1 MIKLKSHHQARH
13 TMTQTAIQTKIK
25 PQRSLLKK
33 LLQTALA
40 LCILATV
47 AVFAI
52 CAYVA
57 HTGEKYLVTAEKAP
71 AVDAIL
77 ILGAR
82 VYTDGTPS
90 PLLQDRLDY
99 GYTLYAAG
107 KADRIIVSGDHGR
120 KEYDEVNAMKNYLL
134 KKGVPQEH
142 IFLDHAGFNTY
153 DSLYRAKEIFQVNTL
168 IVCTQEFHMPRAL
181 YIARQLGLEAY
192 GYAAPD
198 KAAYHMAYNN
208 FREKL
213 AQVKAFLE
221 TDVLH
226 RKPKYLGNV
235 IPIQGSGLPTQ
246 V

>member
-1 MIKLKSHHQARH
+1 
-13 TMTQTAIQTKIK
+13 MTQTITQQNPKRKTLKRLLRAILTLA
-25 PQRSLLKK
+25 SLGF
-33 LLQTALA
+33 
-40 LCILATV
+40 V
-47 AVFAI
+47 AIFAI
-52 CAYVA
+52 CFYVSN
-57 HTGEKYLVTAEKAP
+57 TGKAYLVTPADAP
-71 AVDAIL
+71 KVDAIL

-82 VYTDGTPS
+82 VYASGNPS

-120 KEYDEVNAMKNYLL
+120 KDYDEVNAMKNYLL

-153 DSLYRAKEIFQVNTL
+153 DSLYRAKEIFQVNSL
-168 IVCTQEFHMPRAL
+168 IICTQEFHMPRAL
-181 YIARQLGLEAY
+181 YIGRRLGLEAY

-235 IPIQGSGLPTQ
+235 IPIQGSGLSTQ
-246 V
+246 I

>member
-1 MIKLKSHHQARH
+1 MSE
-13 TMTQTAIQTKIK
+13 TVIQTKNQSK
-25 PQRSLLKK
+25 QKRKTLKK
-33 LLQTALA
+33 LLQLVIAL
-40 LCILATV
+40 LVLAI
-47 AVFAI
+47 ASFFSI
-52 CAYVA
+52 CFYVS
-57 HTGEKYLVTAEKAP
+57 HTGGKYVVTAEEAP

-82 VYTDGTPS
+82 VYSSGAPS

-99 GYTLYAAG
+99 GYELYTQG
-107 KADRIIVSGDHGR
+107 KANRIIVSGDHGA

-134 KKGVPQEH
+134 AKGVSQEH

-153 DSLYRAKEIFQVNTL
+153 DSMYRAKEIFQVNSL

-181 YIARQLGLEAY
+181 YIARRLGLDAY

-198 KAAYHMAYNN
+198 KAIYHMAYNN

-221 TDVLH
+221 TDILH

-235 IPIQGSGLPTQ
+235 IPIQGSGLLTQ
-246 V
+246 G

>member
-1 MIKLKSHHQARH
+1 MSQSIVQSSPMPKKN
-13 TMTQTAIQTKIK
+13 I
-25 PQRSLLKK
+25 LKK
-33 LLQTALA
+33 WLQIA
-40 LCILATV
+40 LCLAILGIVIILSICLYVEATGK
-47 AVFAI
+47 
-52 CAYVA
+52 AY
-57 HTGEKYLVTAEKAP
+57 LITAENAP
-71 AVDAIL
+71 ATDAIL

-82 VYTDGTPS
+82 VYSNGTPS

-99 GYTLYAAG
+99 GYTLYAAN
-107 KADRIIVSGDHGR
+107 KANRIIVSGDHGR
-120 KEYDEVNAMKNYLL
+120 KDYDEVNAMKNYLL
-134 KKGVPQEH
+134 AKGVPQEH

-153 DSLYRAKEIFQVNTL
+153 DSLYRAKEIFGVKSL

-181 YIARQLGLEAY
+181 YIGRRLGLEAY

-198 KAAYHMAYNN
+198 KASYHMAYNN

-221 TDVLH
+221 TDILH

>member
-1 MIKLKSHHQARH
+1 MSQTITQPISSRKILKR
-13 TMTQTAIQTKIK
+13 
-25 PQRSLLKK
+25 
-33 LLQTALA
+33 LLQTTIVLA
-40 LCILATV
+40 ILGML
-47 AVFAI
+47 AVLSI
-52 CAYVA
+52 CFYVSN
-57 HTGEKYLVTAEKAP
+57 TGKAYLVTAEDAP
-71 AVDAIL
+71 KVDAIL

-82 VYTDGTPS
+82 VYANGIPS

-99 GYTLYAAG
+99 GYALYAAG
-107 KADRIIVSGDHGR
+107 KADRILVSGDHGT

-153 DSLYRAKEIFQVNTL
+153 DSLYRAKEIFGVKSL

-181 YIARQLGLEAY
+181 YIGRRLGLEAY

-198 KAAYHMAYNN
+198 KAAYHMTYNN

-221 TDVLH
+221 TDILH
-226 RKPKYLGNV
+226 RKPKYLGNI
-235 IPIQGSGLPTQ
+235 IPIQGSGLSTQ
-246 V
+246 I

>member
-1 MIKLKSHHQARH
+1 MS
-13 TMTQTAIQTKIK
+13 QTLVQSTPKK
-25 PQRSLLKK
+25 KTLKK
-33 LLQTALA
+33 LLQIIG
-40 LCILATV
+40 ILAFLGI
-47 AVFAI
+47 AAI
-52 CAYVA
+52 FSICFYVSQV
-57 HTGEKYLVTAEKAP
+57 GKPYLVTPETAP

-82 VYTDGTPS
+82 VYSDGRPS

-99 GYTLYAAG
+99 GYRLYAAG

-120 KEYDEVNAMKNYLL
+120 KDYDEVNAMKNYLL
-134 KKGVPQEH
+134 TKGVPPEH

-153 DSLYRAKEIFQVNTL
+153 DSLYRAKEIFQVKSL

-181 YIARQLGLEAY
+181 YIGRRLNLEAY

-198 KAAYHMAYNN
+198 KAMYHMAYNH
-208 FREKL
+208 FRERL

-226 RKPKYLGNV
+226 RKPKYLGNI
-235 IPIQGSGLPTQ
+235 IPIQGSGLLTQ
-246 V
+246 I

>member
-1 MIKLKSHHQARH
+1 MSQTI
-13 TMTQTAIQTKIK
+13 TQPNTKK
-25 PQRSLLKK
+25 KTLRK
-33 LLQTALA
+33 LLYTALMLVTIA
-40 LCILATV
+40 MLAV
-47 AVFAI
+47 ASI
-52 CAYVA
+52 CFYVS
-57 HTGEKYLVTAEKAP
+57 HTGKAYLVTAEDAP

-82 VYTDGTPS
+82 VYSNGTPS

-99 GYTLYAAG
+99 GYALYTAG
-107 KADRIIVSGDHGR
+107 KANRIIVSGDHGT

-134 KKGVPQEH
+134 TKGVPQEH

-153 DSLYRAKEIFQVNTL
+153 DSLYRAKEIFGVKSL

-181 YIARQLGLEAY
+181 YIGRRLGLEAY

-198 KAAYHMAYNN
+198 KAMYHMAYNN

>member
-1 MIKLKSHHQARH
+1 MSQSIVQSSPMPKKN
-13 TMTQTAIQTKIK
+13 I
-25 PQRSLLKK
+25 LKK
-33 LLQTALA
+33 WLQIA
-40 LCILATV
+40 LCLAILGIVIILSICLYVEATGK
-47 AVFAI
+47 A
-52 CAYVA
+52 
-57 HTGEKYLVTAEKAP
+57 YLVTPENAP
-71 AVDAIL
+71 ATDAIL

-82 VYTDGTPS
+82 VYSNDTPS

-99 GYTLYAAG
+99 GYTLYAEN
-107 KADRIIVSGDHGR
+107 KANRIIVSGDHGR
-120 KEYDEVNAMKNYLL
+120 KDYDEVNAMKNYLL
-134 KKGVPQEH
+134 AKGVPQEH

-153 DSLYRAKEIFQVNTL
+153 DSLYRAKEIFGVKSL

-181 YIARQLGLEAY
+181 YIGRRLGLEAY

-198 KAAYHMAYNN
+198 KASYHMAYNN

-221 TDVLH
+221 TDILH